1 MQSSS
6 AEAHTGPRTERPKVP
21 EPANSASKI
30 VGAERRLY
38 FGKDFAAKLGDPNIS
53 VVSAFSSSYCRRL
66 PSVSFAQAL
75 DLLSRFLICEA
86 SRPGVF
92 KPLGPEEDVCKT
104 KALLKSPSSR
114 GAHVLEWF
122 VFTVVKESGRRLV
135 KWKASTVGVLDS
147 CIAYWQHSG
156 LGTEFVFAFSC
167 GGMCVRLT
175 VLMFLAAGSTEN
187 AACPKVAVAAQAGA
201 DLAAADEKGITPA
214 FLAAENGHAGVLR
227 LLREAI
233 ACRISRSFGR

>member
-135 KWKASTVGVLDS
+135 KWKASRCSRFLY
-147 CIAYWQHSG
+147 CIWAAYG
-156 LGTEFVFAFSC
+156 LGH
-167 GGMCVRLT
+167 GDCV
-175 VLMFLAAGSTEN
+175 
-187 AACPKVAVAAQAGA
+187 
-201 DLAAADEKGITPA
+201 A
-214 FLAAENGHAGVLR
+214 FL
-227 LLREAI
+227 
-233 ACRISRSFGR
+233 SS